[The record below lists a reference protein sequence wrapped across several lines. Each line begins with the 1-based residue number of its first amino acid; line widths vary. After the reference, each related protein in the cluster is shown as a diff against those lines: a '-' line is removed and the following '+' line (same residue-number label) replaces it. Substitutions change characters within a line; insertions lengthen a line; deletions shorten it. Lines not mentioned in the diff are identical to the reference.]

1 MRTVIALLIGSL
13 GTLAFAGT
21 LDHLACFKVKDPLLI
36 QESAD
41 LQAEMQPEFTSLGC
55 ILKKATEF
63 CVPASK
69 TNVTPPPPFPGVSG
83 QPLQN
88 DYICYPTKCRQPAA
102 PPDKLVTDQFGS
114 RIEKKYKISKVCVPA
129 RKAPAPCGPTGKHMC
144 GGACP
149 NPTQQCQPDP
159 LDRGCVC
166 LPAEPGCFVDP
177 AGHCAGTC
185 PGSGQ
190 ACTFDDTGHCGCSCS
205 ILIPGGQTNVCA
217 MGTCPSPK
225 TCVKNTTDTAC
236 ICCAVGGVACSVPS
250 DCCPPFSCVNGFCS

>member
-69 TNVTPPPPFPGVSG
+69 TNVTPPPPFPGDSG

-88 DYICYPTKCRQPAA
+88 DYLCYPTRCRQPAA
-102 PPDKLVTDQFGS
+102 PPEKLVTDQFGS

-159 LDRGCVC
+159 LARGCV
-166 LPAEPGCFVDP
+166 
-177 AGHCAGTC
+177 
-185 PGSGQ
+185 
-190 ACTFDDTGHCGCSCS
+190 CSCS